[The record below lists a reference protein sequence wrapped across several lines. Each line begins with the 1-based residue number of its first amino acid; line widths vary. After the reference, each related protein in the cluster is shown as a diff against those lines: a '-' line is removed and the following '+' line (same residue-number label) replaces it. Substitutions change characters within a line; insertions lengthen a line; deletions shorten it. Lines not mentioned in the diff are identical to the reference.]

1 MDLNAKLDLVR
12 REFQKAGRVIL
23 AFSGGVDSSLLAAIG
38 YQELGSNLIAITIDN
53 GLQSKYDL
61 ENARKIAETVG
72 FIHRIEKID
81 VLQNEDIKNNSIN
94 RCYHCK
100 KLMLSCLSELS
111 AIENSIIM
119 EGSHQEDLKTYRPG
133 KYALLEYKVH
143 SPLQQAGLSK
153 EEIRT
158 LARAYQLPNW
168 DLPASPC
175 LATRFPY
182 GETLAPTLLQKVEAA
197 EDVIR
202 QAGFRVFRVRCQ
214 GQSARIEVD
223 PDERPR
229 FFNTD
234 LMDKIALEL
243 KKIGFIHV
251 SLDLQGY
258 GQDDSK
264 EIGQVKGVENK

>member
-100 KLMLSCLSELS
+100 K
-111 AIENSIIM
+111 
-119 EGSHQEDLKTYRPG
+119 TYAFLF
-133 KYALLEYKVH
+133 K
-143 SPLQQAGLSK
+143 
-153 EEIRT
+153 
-158 LARAYQLPNW
+158 
-168 DLPASPC
+168 
-175 LATRFPY
+175 
-182 GETLAPTLLQKVEAA
+182 
-197 EDVIR
+197 
-202 QAGFRVFRVRCQ
+202 
-214 GQSARIEVD
+214 
-223 PDERPR
+223 
-229 FFNTD
+229 
-234 LMDKIALEL
+234 
-243 KKIGFIHV
+243 
-251 SLDLQGY
+251 
-258 GQDDSK
+258 
-264 EIGQVKGVENK
+264 